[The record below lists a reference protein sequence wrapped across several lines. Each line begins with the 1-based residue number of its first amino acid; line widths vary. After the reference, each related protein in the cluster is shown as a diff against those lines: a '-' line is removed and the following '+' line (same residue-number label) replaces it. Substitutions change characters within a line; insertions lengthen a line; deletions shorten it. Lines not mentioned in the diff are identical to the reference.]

1 MSFKANLE
9 VGNNTYRVLSVR
21 YRLNRDIDQFG
32 KPASDVFGGTVR
44 MEIESSGDTSF
55 IEWMVSSKTRKN
67 GKIIFEK
74 TDEDAELKTLEFE
87 DAYLVDYKESFGFQ
101 GSTGMVENFKISAK
115 KITIGSAVHENQWP
129 S

>member
-9 VGNNTYRVLSVR
+9 VDGNTYRVLSVR

-32 KPASDVFGGTVR
+32 KPASDVRGGTVEL
-44 MEIESSGDTSF
+44 EIESSSDTSF
-55 IEWMVSSKTRKN
+55 IEWMVSSKTRKK

-87 DAYLVDYKESFGFQ
+87 DAYLVDYMESFGSQ
-101 GSTGMVENFKISAK
+101 GSTGMVENFMISAK
-115 KITIGSAVHENQWP
+115 KIIIGGAEHENQWP